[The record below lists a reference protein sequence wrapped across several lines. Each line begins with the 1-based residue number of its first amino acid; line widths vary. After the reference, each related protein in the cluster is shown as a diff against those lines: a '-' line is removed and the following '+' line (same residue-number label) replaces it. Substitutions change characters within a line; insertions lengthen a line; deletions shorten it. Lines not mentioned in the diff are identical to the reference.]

1 MAAFGTGSQLWRVD
15 VVLRLGA
22 APSDAS
28 TKVLS
33 LLAAWQGDLPTLADE
48 NVHPSLRETGS
59 YDLPAP
65 GGEVGVS
72 CWVRAD
78 SVGDAAQLAFGVLSR
93 AYTEVSG
100 LPADLWD
107 LRLLPRSAITG
118 IREVTQRADVPI
130 TGGSIRAV
138 AADPW

>member
-28 TKVLS
+28 SKVLS
-33 LLAAWQGDLPTLADE
+33 LLAAWQEDLPHLSDE

-59 YDLPAP
+59 YDLPSP
-65 GGEVGVS
+65 DGEVGIS

-78 SVGDAAQLAFGVLSR
+78 TVGDAAQLGFGVVSR
-93 AYTEVSG
+93 AYAEVSG

-118 IREVTQRADVPI
+118 IREI
-130 TGGSIRAV
+130 T
-138 AADPW
+138 